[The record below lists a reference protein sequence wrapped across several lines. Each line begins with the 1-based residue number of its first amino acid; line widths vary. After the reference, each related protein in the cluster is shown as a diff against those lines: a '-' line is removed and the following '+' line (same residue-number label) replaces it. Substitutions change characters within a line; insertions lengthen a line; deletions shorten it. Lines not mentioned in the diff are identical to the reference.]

1 MKQMKNKLTIGYLR
15 ASTNEQKQ
23 DVEHQKRSI
32 ENYAKANN
40 MKVDKWFSE
49 YVSAFSTSIDDR
61 EKINE
66 VKRLAEE
73 NKVESLLIFES
84 SRLARNMEDGL
95 NVIDFFSMH
104 NVRVH
109 SVKDG
114 KCINKEQIDKLFN
127 AIQMFFNEQA
137 SRDTSIRVKSAKRLA
152 KEQGLWLGGKIP
164 YGFTVEDKKLIAD
177 ESKKQTVK
185 ELYNIYISDGCR
197 SAMDFL
203 SQYTDRY
210 NINQT
215 LLQYMSNPIMTQ
227 IVGEDI
233 YDEFMTTKANRNYEG
248 TVRTN
253 RSKIKLEG
261 LLFHDECGGKLSI
274 DYNRGKLVF
283 RCRKCKLARTVSVKK
298 SFSGERLTSNIESK
312 IVELL
317 NSLDK
322 DKLIEKYN
330 EESRK
335 KITLLEIQI
344 ERTEKALVQKKKEL
358 TKAQSN
364 IQKMLI
370 SDMDISVIEISSGIV
385 KQVESSI
392 AQLTEDLELK
402 KKKLAAEE
410 LRSGKQDDLIDH
422 LLDFKHLYKKGTV
435 EQQKII
441 LNQLIDKVVVRDTDD
456 FDIYLKLTEGSTSL
470 LPRQI

>member
-1 MKQMKNKLTIGYLR
+1 MKNKLTIGYLR

-32 ENYAKANN
+32 EKYAKANN
-40 MKVDKWFSE
+40 MKVDKWYSE

-61 EKINE
+61 EKINQI
-66 VKRLAEE
+66 KKLAEE
-73 NKVESLLIFES
+73 NKVENLLVFES

-95 NVIDFFSMH
+95 NVLDFFSIH
-104 NVRVH
+104 NVRVF

-127 AIQMFFNEQA
+127 AIQMYFNEQA
-137 SRDTSIRVKSAKRLA
+137 SRDTSARVKSAKRLA

-164 YGFTVEDKKLIAD
+164 YGFTVQDKKLIVD
-177 ESKKQTVK
+177 ESKIQTVK
-185 ELYNIYISDGCR
+185 EVYKTYISNGCR

-210 NINQT
+210 NVNQT
-215 LLQYMSNPIMTQ
+215 MLQYMSNPIMIQ

-233 YDEFMTTKANRNYEG
+233 YDEFMSTKSNRNYEG

-253 RSKIKLEG
+253 RSRIKLEG
-261 LLFHDECGGKLSI
+261 LLFHEECGGKLSI

-298 SFSGERLTSNIESK
+298 SFSGERLTANIESK

-317 NSLDK
+317 NNLDR
-322 DKLIEKYN
+322 DKLLEKYN
-330 EESRK
+330 TESNT
-335 KITLLEIQI
+335 KISLLEMQI
-344 ERTEKALVQKKKEL
+344 ERTEKALSQKKKEL
-358 TKAQSN
+358 AKAQNN

-370 SDMDISVIEISSGIV
+370 SDMDLSVIEISSGIA
-385 KQVESSI
+385 KQMESLI
-392 AQLTEDLELK
+392 AQLTEDLDIK

-410 LRSGKQDDLIDH
+410 LRSSKQEDLVDS
-422 LLDFKHLYKKGTV
+422 LLDFKYLYKKGND

-441 LNQLIDKVVVRDTDD
+441 LNQLIEKVIVRDIDD
-456 FDIYLKLTEGSTSL
+456 FDIYLNLTEGSTSL
-470 LPRQI
+470 LPRRI